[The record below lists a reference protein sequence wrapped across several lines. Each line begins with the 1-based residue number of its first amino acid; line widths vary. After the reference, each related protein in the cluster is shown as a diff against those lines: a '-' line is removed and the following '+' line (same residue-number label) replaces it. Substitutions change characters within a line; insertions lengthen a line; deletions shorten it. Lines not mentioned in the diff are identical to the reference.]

1 MNGALTAARLQN
13 RTRYPVELIT
23 LFIVTGLAMVGTLI
37 AIDTFTA
44 AHHEALPHSASIG
57 EPIATS
63 FGSITI
69 ARVETLGG
77 LTSQELG
84 GMTHGIQNVVLSD
97 GAQVEVS
104 VLLANRSDGTVRVTP
119 SQFYLTVEG
128 ATEPALPSESSIKP
142 VTLRAGASVE
152 ATLTFVVPQSGARMS
167 VGYADPGGARIT
179 VPAGKLGQAPIVAD
193 DGHGHEDGQAH
204 DDDGHTHDDDGHT
217 H

>member
-44 AHHEALPHSASIG
+44 AHDEALSPHAASVG
-57 EPIATS
+57 DPIATS
-63 FGSITI
+63 YGSITI
-69 ARVETLGG
+69 QHVTTIGG

-104 VLLANRSDGTVRVTP
+104 VLLANRGDRTVRVTP

-128 ATEPALPSESSIKP
+128 AAEPAAASESSIKP
-142 VTLRAGASVE
+142 LALKAGASVE

-179 VPAGKLGQAPIVAD
+179 VPAGQLGLAPVIAD
-193 DGHGHEDGQAH
+193 DGHGQADEGQAH
-204 DDDGHTHDDDGHT
+204 DDDGHTP
-217 H
+217 